1 MRKHCESY
9 AFFKNKASE
18 NCRQLRLT
26 THEFVKNDTLIDNL
40 SFSHFESI
48 SMLHYQI
55 EFDDFRQHLIHV
67 TLRFVANPTQVLS
80 LPTWIPGSYLIR
92 EFAKHIESVRAYDE
106 AGRQLQITKFEKNKW
121 RLYNT
126 DHELITVEYDVYAY
140 DLSVRGAYVD
150 QTRLYV
156 NPAVVCLGL
165 EGQEQSGIEVE
176 VFLPKE
182 LKHFQLATGLVS
194 KSLVKG
200 RYTLKA
206 ENYAQLI
213 DAPFELAEQT
223 RFSFVTHDI
232 PHEFVVSGQHVMNTE
247 RMQQDIEKICST
259 EISMFGSAPF
269 KNYTFMTMATGNSY
283 GGLEHPNSTSL
294 ISPRDDLPKAGEPV
308 EPSAA
313 YQRFLGLCSHE
324 YFHSWLVKFIR
335 PENFVNY
342 DLDKEGY
349 TSLLWIFEGFTSYYD
364 DLILYRSGVITQESY
379 LKLLKSQIDRYL
391 QNPGRFIQS
400 VSESSF
406 DAWIKFYRQDEN
418 SNNAGTSY
426 YNKGSLVALCLDLG
440 LRLRGSSL
448 DALMR
453 RLYENAQKDI
463 QVNERTIFDLCK
475 ELTGDN
481 WIEQIN
487 HLINTTDELPLDQL
501 LPEFGLSY
509 SLKNDQTLAFGL
521 KVVEKAEGLIIQ
533 QALRDGVGAKAGL
546 SANDVIIAIDG
557 LKASE
562 KILTQ
567 YAKRQ
572 QTAFTVYAFRRD
584 ELMQF
589 TIQAGENDL
598 TTVELNV
605 IDQTQ
610 LEKWLRA

>member
-1 MRKHCESY
+1 
-9 AFFKNKASE
+9 
-18 NCRQLRLT
+18 
-26 THEFVKNDTLIDNL
+26 
-40 SFSHFESI
+40 
-48 SMLHYQI
+48 MLHYQI
-55 EFDDFRQHLIHV
+55 EFDDYRQHLIHV
-67 TLRFVANPTQVLS
+67 TLRFLANPTQVLS

-92 EFAKHIESVRAYDE
+92 EFSKHIESVKAYDE
-106 AGRQLQITKFEKNKW
+106 AGRQLQINKFEKNKW

-156 NPAVVCLGL
+156 NPACVCLGL
-165 EGQEQSGIEVE
+165 QDQEESAIEVE
-176 VFLPKE
+176 VFLPEE
-182 LKHFQLATGLVS
+182 LKHFQIATGLES
-194 KSLVKG
+194 RSLVKG

-206 ENYAQLI
+206 NNYAQLI
-213 DAPFELAEQT
+213 DAPFELADQT
-223 RFSFVTHDI
+223 RFSFEANGI
-232 PHEFVVSGQHVMNTE
+232 PHEFVVSGQHTMNAA
-247 RMQQDIEKICST
+247 RMKQDLEKICST

-269 KNYTFMTMATGNSY
+269 ENYTFMTMATGNSY

-294 ISPRDDLPKAGEPV
+294 ISPRDDFPKANEPV
-308 EPSAA
+308 EPSAD

-335 PENFVNY
+335 PENFANY
-342 DLDKEGY
+342 DLDQEGY

-364 DLILYRSGVITQESY
+364 DLILYRSGVISQASY
-379 LKLLKSQIDRYL
+379 LKLLKGQIDRYL

-426 YNKGSLVALCLDLG
+426 YNKGCLVALSLDLG

-453 RLYENAQKDI
+453 RLYENTQKGM
-463 QVNERTIFDLCK
+463 QVNERTIVELCN

-501 LPEFGLSY
+501 FPEFGLSY
-509 SLKNDQTLAFGL
+509 NLQNEKALPFGL
-521 KVVEKAEGLIIQ
+521 KVAEKAEGVIIQ
-533 QALRDGVGAKAGL
+533 QARRDGVGAKAGL

-562 KILTQ
+562 KLLNQ
-567 YAKRQ
+567 YAKQ
-572 QTAFTVYAFRRD
+572 QGQFTVYAFRRD
-584 ELMQF
+584 EFLQF
-589 TIQAGENDL
+589 ELQGGEVAL
-598 TTVELNV
+598 TTVELTV
-605 IDQTQ
+605 LDQAKA
-610 LEKWLRA
+610 EKWLKA